1 MNGRVTRAGLFSL
14 AGANRPACMNRRV
27 FLSRLG
33 VGTVSAAAA
42 VCTFDVERWLWM
54 PGARRIFLPTIPPV
68 TLVPRFVPL
77 MAPDGTTRL
86 VAIRFIQQWDV
97 SRDYEF
103 RLPA

>member
-14 AGANRPACMNRRV
+14 AGANRPARMNRRL

-42 VCTFDVERWLWM
+42 VCAFDVERLLWV
-54 PGARRIFLPTIPPV
+54 PGVRRIFLPA
-68 TLVPRFVPL
+68 VPREMWIPMMDPNGRVR
-77 MAPDGTTRL
+77 TIS
-86 VAIRFIQQWDV
+86 IRFVQHWDV
-97 SRDYEF
+97 RRDYEF